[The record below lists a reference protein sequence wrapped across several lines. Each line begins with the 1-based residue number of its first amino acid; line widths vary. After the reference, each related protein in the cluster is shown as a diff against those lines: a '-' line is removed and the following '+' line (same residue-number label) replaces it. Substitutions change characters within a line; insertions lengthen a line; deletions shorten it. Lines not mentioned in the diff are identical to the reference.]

1 MNYNH
6 KKRVLFTTP
15 KETKL
20 LRKAKQLLFEM
31 LLSTGCDNEK
41 ISAAY
46 QHLSILLEQYKY
58 RKRKR
63 RRVVN

>member
-6 KKRVLFTTP
+6 KKRILFTTH

-20 LRKAKQLLFEM
+20 LKNAKQLLFEM
-31 LLSTGCDNEK
+31 LTATGCENKK

-63 RRVVN
+63 RRVAN